1 MPAVALWGDY
11 WMRIVSI
18 ALLTACTFVSAVSSC
33 RAQAES
39 FFSTNAFSFV
49 ALGDTPY
56 VLPGDYAKFDRL
68 IDAINALKPAFSM
81 HIGDIKDGASACTDQ
96 LLKAVYDKFQ
106 KFDAALV
113 YTPGDN
119 EWTDC
124 HRGKG
129 GGFDDPRERLA
140 KLREMFFL
148 KQQQSLG
155 KQPIAVENE
164 GEALPQYAKFIENV
178 RFVKNN
184 VLFVTLNIPGSNNG
198 FETFDLAAAQ
208 EFFERNPANLA
219 WIDDSFRKAR
229 EENAKA
235 VVLAFQANPHNVI
248 RSWGGLPPASGY
260 LETVNAIER
269 NASTFGK
276 PVLIVQGDNHLFEVS
291 AFRNAAGRSMPNVL
305 RLQVFGE
312 KDVHAVRVI
321 VDPESVGVFGFV
333 PLVVP
338 ENGPINMQQ
347 QN

>member
-1 MPAVALWGDY
+1 
-11 WMRIVSI
+11 
-18 ALLTACTFVSAVSSC
+18 
-33 RAQAES
+33 
-39 FFSTNAFSFV
+39 
-49 ALGDTPY
+49 
-56 VLPGDYAKFDRL
+56 
-68 IDAINALKPAFSM
+68 
-81 HIGDIKDGASACTDQ
+81 
-96 LLKAVYDKFQ
+96 
-106 KFDAALV
+106 
-113 YTPGDN
+113 
-119 EWTDC
+119 
-124 HRGKG
+124 
-129 GGFDDPRERLA
+129 
-140 KLREMFFL
+140 MFFL

-235 VVLAFQANPHNVI
+235 VVLAFQANPHNVT

-260 LETVNAIER
+260 LDTVNAIER

-291 AFRNAAGRSMPNVL
+291 AFRNAAGRSIPMCFACRCSARKMFTPCGLLLIPRASVYSALCRWWCRRTARSICSNRTRRLDRAPFLQHCGVRLSCTMRGAIGFHPL
-305 RLQVFGE
+305 R
-312 KDVHAVRVI
+312 R
-321 VDPESVGVFGFV
+321 
-333 PLVVP
+333 
-338 ENGPINMQQ
+338 QQ
-347 QN
+347 LT